1 MDGTANGMRVKSA
14 KGRGNSVSNILY
26 ENMVMK
32 NLQSDPI
39 TVNMGYG
46 NACAEWTGE
55 CALPVFENFAVRNV
69 VSDGSGG
76 SMNFVCLNDSHCV
89 SHPRLILT
97 SHSHLSS
104 SLILIVLTPNPHL
117 ILT

>member
-55 CALPVFENFAVRNV
+55 CALPVFENFTVRKT
-69 VSDGSGG
+69 SFS
-76 SMNFVCLNDSHCV
+76 SA
-89 SHPRLILT
+89 ILY
-97 SHSHLSS
+97 
-104 SLILIVLTPNPHL
+104 
-117 ILT
+117 